1 MTDMEQLLAVAKM
14 YYEQGLT
21 QQEIAEKVFLSRSHV
36 SRMLKEARALGIV
49 EIIIRS
55 PFENHVSLEM
65 SLAERFGMEKILVA
79 YTENTGP
86 REEFNSVCSMGAS
99 YLNSILT
106 NRSVLAVSK
115 GKTVAATIGAVS
127 YTHLPGGLGHLGV
140 QLCLAG
146 GKLRLLLLQVGLI
159 LGQLLPQG
167 PQLVD
172 DALVVLHDLVDEVH
186 AAEEVGK
193 AGGLEQHGP
202 VGHGAPL
209 LLLPHLAD
217 VYKRQPL
224 LLAPPVLLAA
234 FASPFQS
241 RTYSL
246 ILILD

>member
-55 PFENHVSLEM
+55 PFENHVSLEI

-115 GKTVAATIGAVS
+115 GKTVAATIGAHQSGYRRDVYS
-127 YTHLPGGLGHLGV
+127 A
-140 QLCLAG
+140 AG
-146 GKLRLLLLQVGLI
+146 GRSVRMRLQA
-159 LGQLLPQG
+159 P
-167 PQLVD
+167 
-172 DALVVLHDLVDEVH
+172 
-186 AAEEVGK
+186 
-193 AGGLEQHGP
+193 AGAVSAG
-202 VGHGAPL
+202 
-209 LLLPHLAD
+209 
-217 VYKRQPL
+217 
-224 LLAPPVLLAA
+224 
-234 FASPFQS
+234 
-241 RTYSL
+241 
-246 ILILD
+246 